1 MRRTVIKQLVIFPKK
16 RRCRASM
23 TVELTLLMPLLIGVF
38 LFLFFTLYYLHD
50 VSALQKGCATALIRG
65 SLVRDVKEAK
75 IQMET
80 ALLEIR
86 LLGKWDLAT
95 EVDVRSDLAEVKV
108 SGKMKARE
116 GLFLKLISKDYEFST
131 DQSTARIDE
140 TAYILRHGR

>member
-1 MRRTVIKQLVIFPKK
+1 MRRTVIGRWEIFAKN
-16 RRCRASM
+16 RRYRASM

-75 IQMET
+75 TQMET

-95 EVDVRSDLAEVKV
+95 QVIVRSDLAEVKV
-108 SGKMKARE
+108 NGKMEAKE
-116 GLFLKLISKDYEFST
+116 GLFLKLIPKDYTFFTE
-131 DQSTARIDE
+131 QSTARIDE
-140 TAYILRHGR
+140 TAYILGHGR